1 MAAER
6 VGRTVARAAVRSGMT
21 GLCCSWRLV
30 GQLVGCVVADTA
42 GRAQPEAA
50 AMKEWAALDTV
61 AELVGFALPDYMHH
75 SHNPAHPTPLG

>member
-6 VGRTVARAAVRSGMT
+6 VGRTVARAAARSGMT
-21 GLCCSWRLV
+21 DLYRSWRLV

-42 GRAQPEAA
+42 GREQFEAA
-50 AMKEWAALDTV
+50 VMKEWAALDTV
-61 AELVGFALPDYMHH
+61 TGLVGSALPDYMHH

>member
-1 MAAER
+1 
-6 VGRTVARAAVRSGMT
+6 MT
-21 GLCCSWRLV
+21 DLCCSWW
-30 GQLVGCVVADTA
+30 LVGCLFGRVVADTA
-42 GRAQPEAA
+42 GREQPEAA